1 MVLTASAASASRP
14 FGITPQGA
22 RGESRKRLSPFLVQ
36 ICRARSVLYSPS
48 AMGVQRHWRDYTT
61 GHALS
66 AARVT
71 CEFGSAA
78 YSAAMVGI
86 DEHLREVLRLE
97 ARRVGKECGRT
108 SRCRWSPYT

>member
-48 AMGVQRHWRDYTT
+48 AMGVQRDWRDYTP
-61 GHALS
+61 GYALS

-71 CEFGSAA
+71 CDYGATASYAA
-78 YSAAMVGI
+78 RVGI
-86 DEHLREVLRLE
+86 DEHLREVLATLR
-97 ARRVGKECGRT
+97 CDT
-108 SRCRWSPYT
+108 SLFLSVRGVRHLN